1 MQRKSA
7 CALTHSTG
15 PNLLGFVVSC
25 QRFRHLLFL
34 YTHAHTHT
42 HTQVH
47 THTKFSKK
55 CFMFFVVCFQATRFA
70 LPVCL
75 LEGGTCQRKVLF
87 IYLIIYIKNK
97 RSRNPPPA
105 SCTIRLRL
113 LRFFHSPPPPPASS
127 FVIGPAVINTHTVL
141 LQAKRV
147 RWCVRARLG
156 RGARD
161 ERKRRLRVQP
171 RLAPLARHMEKCG

>member
-113 LRFFHSPPPPPASS
+113 LRFFHSPPPPPREQLCNRSCS
-127 FVIGPAVINTHTVL
+127 NKHTHRFVAG
-141 LQAKRV
+141 
-147 RWCVRARLG
+147 
-156 RGARD
+156 
-161 ERKRRLRVQP
+161 
-171 RLAPLARHMEKCG
+171 